1 MNDQIEDT
9 RAVLPSWLNLSV
21 AAWGALVI
29 AASLS
34 GLLGALG
41 DVFMPGFAILVAGGI
56 IVPTVSYFALPF
68 VRKTVDAIGHRR
80 LTLFHIWRIP
90 AGGLFLYYAYT
101 GELPAVF
108 ALLAGIGDVL
118 AGIGATAVMRYEA
131 TAQLLRRI
139 HLFGFADFIIAVG
152 TGLTYT
158 LMNDPLMITL
168 TTLPMALIP
177 LFGVGLSGASHIII
191 LSNLKTSAK

>member
-56 IVPTVSYFALPF
+56 IIPTVSYFALPL
-68 VRKTVDAIGHRR
+68 VRKAVDTIGHRR

-158 LMNDPLMITL
+158 LIMIL
-168 TTLPMALIP
+168 
-177 LFGVGLSGASHIII
+177 
-191 LSNLKTSAK
+191 

>member
-1 MNDQIEDT
+1 MENQNT
-9 RAVLPSWLNLSV
+9 RNGLPLWLPLSV
-21 AAWGALVI
+21 TAWGALVI

-41 DVFMPGFAILVAGGI
+41 NVFMPGFAILVAGGI
-56 IVPTVSYFALPF
+56 IIPTVSYFALPF
-68 VRKTVDAIGHRR
+68 VRKAVDAIGHRR

-90 AGGLFLYYAYT
+90 AGGLFLYYANS
-101 GELPAVF
+101 GELPVVF

-118 AGIGATAVMRYEA
+118 AGIGATAVMRGEA
-131 TAQLLRRI
+131 TPQLLKRI